1 MTPAFTL
8 LTALAAVGAG
18 ILVVFTLAAF
28 VVAKREDDWWQTLRN
43 QRARLAAR
51 LKPLPEDAD
60 QKPK

>member
-8 LTALAAVGAG
+8 LTALAAVGAI
-18 ILVVFTLAAF
+18 ILVTFALTAF

-51 LKPLPEDAD
+51 LKPLKEDAD